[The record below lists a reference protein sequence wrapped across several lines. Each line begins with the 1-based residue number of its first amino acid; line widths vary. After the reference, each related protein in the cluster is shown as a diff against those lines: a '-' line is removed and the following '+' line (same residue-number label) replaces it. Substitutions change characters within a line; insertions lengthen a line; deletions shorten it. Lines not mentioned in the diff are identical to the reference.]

1 MRIVT
6 TTYQDEFLKLGRL
19 LDSQFKSDPEKFK
32 NMVANTGI
40 TEKIG
45 ASVYAVL
52 VSRKMCKEIGQL
64 DQVAKLELWNEA
76 QAWCPGAGKEKLLNV
91 CKLIWAIEHL

>member
-19 LDSQFKSDPEKFK
+19 LDSQFKSDPE
-32 NMVANTGI
+32 
-40 TEKIG
+40 
-45 ASVYAVL
+45 
-52 VSRKMCKEIGQL
+52 
-64 DQVAKLELWNEA
+64 A